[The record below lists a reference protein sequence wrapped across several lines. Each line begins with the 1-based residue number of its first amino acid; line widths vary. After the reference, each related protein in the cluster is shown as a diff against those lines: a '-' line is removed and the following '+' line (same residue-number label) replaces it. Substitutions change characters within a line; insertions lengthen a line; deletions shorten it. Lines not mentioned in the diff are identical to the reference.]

1 MNNIFITTTG
11 LTPSI
16 ILNDVG
22 ERIFTHP
29 LVNYNIGLE
38 FTYNELLDSI
48 DFNNALNSGYLT
60 ASYNGSLITN
70 STSFQPVII
79 SNLIGATGATG
90 PQGATGSQG
99 PIGATGSRGSTGSV
113 FLNGL
118 TSSLQFFTSSNDT
131 NVRLNIVSSGSTH
144 SYSVSWNG
152 ILPVS
157 RGGSGTSSSFT
168 PGSVL
173 FAGPGGQYYQDNPN
187 LFWNDSLNRLSIGT
201 NSTATAS
208 LTIADG
214 IQLGFG
220 LTSATIASTNEL
232 VLRQDGDTFGSS
244 ILRLRNRNGENGAIY
259 ETTNPSITLV
269 DFIFKSAINQR
280 NIRFES
286 RTASTFL
293 GTSPEFQFGQA
304 ANPSLV
310 INDREVSVI
319 GGTFSITNT
328 NKTFRYQFLPS
339 NISTNRTITIPLL
352 TSNDVLT
359 FQSFSQSLTN
369 KTLLSTNNNI
379 IDATHLRGRLLTTDI
394 PNNNQIIY
402 YDSNNSTFKYKSP
415 FGDDFDVQSNSSS
428 VTTTSGSGYASGN
441 LTTIAHQYS
450 FTASYDGS
458 YRFGVKFN
466 YAGNSITNS
475 VKFRWYVDGT
485 AATRT
490 IEIELKDTTDDVT
503 WVNFI
508 HTDLTSGTHSIQL
521 RYATEA
527 SNSVTVSYSEVE
539 FWRTK

>member
-99 PIGATGSRGSTGSV
+99 PIGSTGSRGATGSV

-157 RGGSGTSSSFT
+157 RGGSGTSSAFT

-173 FAGPGGQYYQDNPN
+173 FVGPGGQYYQDNPN
-187 LFWNDSLNRLSIGT
+187 LFWNDSLNRLAIGT
-201 NSTATAS
+201 NSTANAS

-259 ETTNPSITLV
+259 ETTDTSITLV

-293 GTSPEFQFGQA
+293 ATSPEFQFGQA

-310 INDREVSVI
+310 ISDREVSVI

-328 NKTFRYQFLPS
+328 AKTFRYQFLAS
-339 NISTNRTITIPLL
+339 NISANRTITIPLL

-402 YDSNNSTFKYKSP
+402 YDSNNSTFCQNW
-415 FGDDFDVQSNSSS
+415 D
-428 VTTTSGSGYASGN
+428 
-441 LTTIAHQYS
+441 IIE
-450 FTASYDGS
+450 FTMLVIKNG
-458 YRFGVKFN
+458 F
-466 YAGNSITNS
+466 
-475 VKFRWYVDGT
+475 
-485 AATRT
+485 
-490 IEIELKDTTDDVT
+490 
-503 WVNFI
+503 
-508 HTDLTSGTHSIQL
+508 
-521 RYATEA
+521 
-527 SNSVTVSYSEVE
+527 
-539 FWRTK
+539 

>member
-99 PIGATGSRGSTGSV
+99 PIGSTGSRGATGSV

-187 LFWNDSLNRLSIGT
+187 LFWNDSLNRLAIGT
-201 NSTATAS
+201 NSTANAS

-232 VLRQDGDTFGSS
+232 VLRQDGDTFG
-244 ILRLRNRNGENGAIY
+244 
-259 ETTNPSITLV
+259 T
-269 DFIFKSAINQR
+269 
-280 NIRFES
+280 
-286 RTASTFL
+286 
-293 GTSPEFQFGQA
+293 
-304 ANPSLV
+304 
-310 INDREVSVI
+310 
-319 GGTFSITNT
+319 
-328 NKTFRYQFLPS
+328 
-339 NISTNRTITIPLL
+339 IS
-352 TSNDVLT
+352 
-359 FQSFSQSLTN
+359 
-369 KTLLSTNNNI
+369 
-379 IDATHLRGRLLTTDI
+379 
-394 PNNNQIIY
+394 
-402 YDSNNSTFKYKSP
+402 
-415 FGDDFDVQSNSSS
+415 
-428 VTTTSGSGYASGN
+428 
-441 LTTIAHQYS
+441 
-450 FTASYDGS
+450 
-458 YRFGVKFN
+458 
-466 YAGNSITNS
+466 
-475 VKFRWYVDGT
+475 
-485 AATRT
+485 
-490 IEIELKDTTDDVT
+490 
-503 WVNFI
+503 
-508 HTDLTSGTHSIQL
+508 
-521 RYATEA
+521 
-527 SNSVTVSYSEVE
+527 
-539 FWRTK
+539 